1 MTEGSG
7 DLAAKAAEAAK
18 HFREKEYA
26 EALEVLEEMRQ
37 KKEGD
42 PKVLHN
48 IAVVDYYRGSCTEPQ
63 LLLDALKGVQGACE
77 ELSRVAE
84 QQLEGIG
91 TPSTSSN
98 SSAPMTTSSGNSQA
112 GSAQASAATSS
123 ATALGAAT
131 GTLSTALSAS
141 GPAVSGSGVSLTYIE
156 EYDTSL
162 PTLNT
167 AILLYHMH
175 QHARAAALVEPL
187 YRNIEPLD
195 EAAAM
200 TICLLLLDIWLESRQ
215 PEKAAGVLLYLEK
228 AFGYLL
234 EKGEEGS
241 NSTGTSGTDRVEPLD
256 ASSTSAPL
264 SLAGVAGDKEAIP
277 EDLSSASR
285 AKLSSGNQRPKSV
298 EDKSFPIPPAE
309 FRMWLH
315 LFKARLHLLTRNMKA
330 TKREV
335 KCALNGMG
343 SPLAPPSTFV
353 GGVSGGASTTQLT
366 LTQRQALFLKAQLE
380 YSRRNYR
387 KATKLLF
394 SAAGSSNEV
403 PAMRTIFLNN
413 VGCIHHQLGK
423 HNMAA
428 LYFSQA
434 LSQATAAFSEGSSQ
448 LSLPSFSRDKRLPI
462 LYNAALQHLLCGN
475 YALAVRC
482 FHESAAQY
490 HNQPLLWL
498 RLAECCVGAYLKQEL
513 HTSKMP
519 RNAHRGAS
527 FGLVGES
534 SGGAG
539 DSGEQLAHVVGAPEW
554 RRLLLSVNSDE
565 AGATPLGWSGL
576 DDEGALNTPNFTGE
590 DTSAAP
596 VSNGEGSEGA
606 AHCLRNA
613 CVLLDRAEA
622 APEAAAPL
630 STSLGA
636 AAFQTTAPQ
645 GAAVQGGAPTESKGS
660 IKGPAATSGDGLRET
675 KEAKTSGG
683 SSTASIAA
691 FAEEKASETSLI
703 RQSVLANT
711 AHLWLLCDHPL
722 AALKAAEALMQVK
735 GCSKESAFLSHTY
748 AAEALCLLERPAE
761 AVEHLSASMMQHSSE
776 DSESGEAPATS
787 DGSNGS
793 GDRDKED
800 DVVGNGQPTHFAV
813 PSEVSALTGSAARAS
828 LYINLA
834 AVYATQEEHMQAQQC
849 ALQALAIAPSSAQA
863 LLALVYVEAPPV
875 RTEHHYYPTINPPP
889 AFLASGQREVTDF
902 GSSESE
908 DESEYPV
915 GYYDDSSDDADE
927 NYEDDDSHVP
937 YGSEQEPPVDT
948 GFYGEPCGGVLEPPL
963 GDEFLP
969 QTDVSVSD
977 DSFIHNSEALHSEA
991 ELEEENY
998 DDSYSP
1004 AEWAAWEAGQYEGDS
1019 TGGAFYDNSYDY
1031 YGGYEDSYYDDSVI
1045 LNRQA
1050 GRWIISFLP
1059 LAVAE
1064 MFS

>member
-112 GSAQASAATSS
+112 GSAQA
-123 ATALGAAT
+123 
-131 GTLSTALSAS
+131 
-141 GPAVSGSGVSLTYIE
+141 
-156 EYDTSL
+156 
-162 PTLNT
+162 
-167 AILLYHMH
+167 ILLYHMH

-264 SLAGVAGDKEAIP
+264 SLAGVA
-277 EDLSSASR
+277 
-285 AKLSSGNQRPKSV
+285 GNQRPKSV

-606 AHCLRNA
+606 GVVGGGSSEEGGAGGNPAPPPPAEERAAHGALSLEYAAHCLRNA

-863 LLALVYVEAPPV
+863 LLALVYVE
-875 RTEHHYYPTINPPP
+875 
-889 AFLASGQREVTDF
+889 
-902 GSSESE
+902 
-908 DESEYPV
+908 
-915 GYYDDSSDDADE
+915 
-927 NYEDDDSHVP
+927 
-937 YGSEQEPPVDT
+937 
-948 GFYGEPCGGVLEPPL
+948 
-963 GDEFLP
+963 
-969 QTDVSVSD
+969 
-977 DSFIHNSEALHSEA
+977 
-991 ELEEENY
+991 
-998 DDSYSP
+998 
-1004 AEWAAWEAGQYEGDS
+1004 
-1019 TGGAFYDNSYDY
+1019 
-1031 YGGYEDSYYDDSVI
+1031 
-1045 LNRQA
+1045 
-1050 GRWIISFLP
+1050 
-1059 LAVAE
+1059 
-1064 MFS
+1064 